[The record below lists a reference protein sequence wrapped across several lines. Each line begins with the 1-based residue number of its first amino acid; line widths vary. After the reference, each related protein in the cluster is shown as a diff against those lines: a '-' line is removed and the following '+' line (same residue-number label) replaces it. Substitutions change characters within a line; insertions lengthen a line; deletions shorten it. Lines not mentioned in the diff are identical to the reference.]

1 MSDQSMKMSELIS
14 ALSHALDMTEGQPP
28 GHCIRT
34 CWIGMQLGQAIG
46 LEADQLWELYYT
58 VLLKDLGC
66 SSNAARIC
74 KLYSTD
80 DLNFKH
86 DFKSVDGSLKQVLN
100 FVLHHTGVQKGLAD
114 RFKQTLS
121 VMRNGT
127 KWSKELM
134 QTRCERGA
142 DIAKKLRFNES
153 IAEGIRG
160 LDEHWNGG
168 GQPYGLEGATISI
181 YSRIAL
187 LSQVVDV
194 FFTGTDRHA
203 CLKEVKKR
211 RDSWFDPSLVDCF
224 LSIADDTFW
233 DALANTNIA
242 EQIIK
247 LEPAQ
252 FQVALDEDYID
263 EIAAA
268 FGQVVDSKSPFTAGH
283 SDRVALITE
292 LLAKE
297 LGYSEKRRRWLKRA
311 ALLHDVGKL
320 GISNSILD
328 KPDKLTNE
336 EFNTIKL
343 HPKFTGEIL
352 SRIGAFKELADVA
365 QAHHER
371 MDGKGYPIGLQGN
384 EVTMDT
390 RIITTADIFDAITAD
405 RPYRGPI
412 PMPQAL
418 EMMAEHLDTQ
428 IDSQCYK
435 ALLKVSHK
443 LKSIYP

>member
-1 MSDQSMKMSELIS
+1 M
-14 ALSHALDMTEGQPP
+14 
-28 GHCIRT
+28 
-34 CWIGMQLGQAIG
+34 
-46 LEADQLWELYYT
+46 
-58 VLLKDLGC
+58 
-66 SSNAARIC
+66 
-74 KLYSTD
+74 
-80 DLNFKH
+80 
-86 DFKSVDGSLKQVLN
+86 
-100 FVLHHTGVQKGLAD
+100 
-114 RFKQTLS
+114 
-121 VMRNGT
+121 
-127 KWSKELM
+127 
-134 QTRCERGA
+134 
-142 DIAKKLRFNES
+142 
-153 IAEGIRG
+153 
-160 LDEHWNGG
+160 
-168 GQPYGLEGATISI
+168 
-181 YSRIAL
+181 
-187 LSQVVDV
+187 
-194 FFTGTDRHA
+194 
-203 CLKEVKKR
+203 
-211 RDSWFDPSLVDCF
+211 
-224 LSIADDTFW
+224 
-233 DALANTNIA
+233 
-242 EQIIK
+242 
-247 LEPAQ
+247 
-252 FQVALDEDYID
+252 
-263 EIAAA
+263 
-268 FGQVVDSKSPFTAGH
+268 
-283 SDRVALITE
+283 
-292 LLAKE
+292 
-297 LGYSEKRRRWLKRA
+297 KRA